1 MRGGGQLE
9 RQGASAERLLRP
21 RPGRVVKRVMA
32 ATVATLFALVGDARA
47 PASAGDDVRRTPS
60 PVAQSTAPASG
71 AATPVYKPP
80 TRGAPGGRMGGG
92 TRGISGGTVVS
103 VLTPDHVGL
112 TSQAQPSLQWFLAQ
126 DVSSPLEITL
136 IEPNRTPPLLEHRLA
151 PPVRAGIHRLRLADH
166 GVRLEPGVRY
176 QWSVAVVTDPER
188 RSRDLVAASVVERAD
203 VAEALRQQIGRA
215 SPEELPALYAE
226 AGLWYDAL
234 TALSDRIEAAP
245 RDRTLHRQRAALL
258 QQVGLRDAADFD
270 LRAVVD

>member
-1 MRGGGQLE
+1 MR
-9 RQGASAERLLRP
+9 
-21 RPGRVVKRVMA
+21 RVLA
-32 ATVATLFALVGDARA
+32 ATVTALFALVGDARA
-47 PASAGDDVRRTPS
+47 PASAGDVRTTPS

-92 TRGISGGTVVS
+92 TRGITGTAVISLLV
-103 VLTPDHVGL
+103 PDHVGL

-151 PPVRAGIHRLRLADH
+151 PPIRAGIHRLRLVDH
-166 GVRLEPGVRY
+166 GVRLEPGARY
-176 QWSVAVVTDPER
+176 QWSVAVVADPER
-188 RSRDLVAASVVERAD
+188 RSRDVVAAGLIERT
-203 VAEALRQQIGRA
+203 EIPEPLRQQIAR
-215 SPEELPALYAE
+215 SSSEELPALYAE

-234 TALSDRIEAAP
+234 TALADRIEAAP
-245 RDRTLHRQRAALL
+245 RDRALRQQRAALL
-258 QQVGLRDAADFD
+258 QQVGLRDAAEFD